1 MCVVR
6 RVAYAQTAT
15 HELHRHETYRQ
26 VPLMSNPLKENS
38 MNLANILAFS
48 RTNRS
53 RSWIPAMTN
62 MQLSAVFGEKPSRN
76 EVLARMNNRQRSG
89 SSASI

>member
-1 MCVVR
+1 
-6 RVAYAQTAT
+6 
-15 HELHRHETYRQ
+15 
-26 VPLMSNPLKENS
+26 

-76 EVLARMNNRQRSG
+76 EVLARMNNRQRTG